1 MDKFYI
7 ESLKEAE
14 KAYNKNEVPVGCVI
28 VKDNV
33 IIGRG
38 HNLTE
43 SLTSAINHA
52 EVIAIDNA
60 SKNLN
65 SWRLSG
71 AVLYVTLEPCLMCA
85 SLIKK
90 SRIKK
95 VIIGAID
102 PNEGAFGSTLN
113 INDLIKDNYIES
125 IRLYDENSEKLLNNF
140 FKNLRKKG
148 RDI

>member
-1 MDKFYI
+1 MDKFYV
-7 ESLKEAE
+7 ESLKEAQ
-14 KAYNKNEVPVGCVI
+14 KAYDKKEVPVGCVI
-28 VKDNV
+28 VKNNK

-43 SLTSAINHA
+43 TRTSALNHA

-60 SKNLN
+60 SKNTG
-65 SWRLSG
+65 SWRLFDS
-71 AVLYVTLEPCLMCA
+71 VLYVTLEPCLMCA

-95 VIIGAID
+95 IVIGAID

-113 INDLIKDNYIES
+113 INDLIKTNYIES
-125 IRLYDENSEKLLNNF
+125 VRLYDKNSEFLLKKFFNKL
-140 FKNLRKKG
+140 R
-148 RDI
+148 